1 MVVLDRGSIFFQGP
15 RAREETTSVLVWQH
29 GWMVNLGTQMGA
41 RVSETRSTSQGFIF
55 HPRTTGSY

>member
-1 MVVLDRGSIFFQGP
+1 MVVLDRGSIFVQGP

-29 GWMVNLGTQMGA
+29 GWMVSLGTQMGT
-41 RVSETRSTSQGFIF
+41 RVSETRSMSQGFIF